1 LEGYAVEDEVPED
14 LGEGQV
20 DDALV
25 EERSRDERAD
35 HLEDLQ
41 LFLGLLG
48 ADRFRVDWSWE
59 EGVVVSCAPE
69 TELFVV
75 QLVYDELV
83 VR

>member
-1 LEGYAVEDEVPED
+1 MEGYAVEDEVPED

-20 DDALV
+20 D
-25 EERSRDERAD
+25 
-35 HLEDLQ
+35 HLEYLQ
-41 LFLGLLG
+41 LFLGQLG